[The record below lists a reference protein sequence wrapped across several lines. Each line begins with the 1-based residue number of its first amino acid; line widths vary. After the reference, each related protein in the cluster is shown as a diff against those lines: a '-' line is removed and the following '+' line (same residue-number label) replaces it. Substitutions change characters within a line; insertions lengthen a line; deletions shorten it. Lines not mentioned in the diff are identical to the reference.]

1 MNILFVLYGDF
12 TTNSAVHLTL
22 HARELNRLGH
32 SCAVAV
38 PSNLES
44 IIQCPEASFQPVL
57 YADVL
62 IAPESV
68 FPDGRSADIVHAW
81 TPRENIRRFVTSYM
95 ALRPT
100 PLIVYLED
108 HEFWIS
114 CRALGYDEFTVVRQT
129 EQRISECLPDS
140 LSHPFRYQS
149 FIGLADAVVLIQDKL
164 NIDVPPWVYS
174 ATVMPGVD
182 LDFFSPQVANSQLR
196 KQYGIAENEKV
207 IVYPGGL
214 NGFTKPAIETLCF
227 AVGLINSQGY
237 PCRLLRTGP
246 YALDFL
252 HQLPPEVTAAINDLG
267 VLPRSELP
275 DLLALADVFVQP
287 GKIDPFEDLRLP
299 GKLPELLAMGRPVV
313 MPDVNIAHL
322 FADGVN
328 AVLTR
333 TGTAEEIAKKCIDLF
348 SDSQQAEKIGQAGRL
363 FAEKYFDLEIQAR
376 KLANVYK
383 IACENYDPMI
393 AREIWQIMDK
403 NSPVTLL
410 LARKLKLM
418 ADRKSN
424 KSNSEVSGLL
434 KEYARYI
441 GLIQFRLDGLDVV
454 IGERDLQIN
463 ELNGKIDNLNQS
475 LILARE
481 STSWRLMSKIKLISS
496 KLLRIKVVLKGL
508 SNALSM
514 CGGYQELSRQILSAY
529 KNEGIVGIKRRVF
542 LSAAPDTSPTVIRAI
557 WNDYRK

>member
-1 MNILFVLYGDF
+1 
-12 TTNSAVHLTL
+12 
-22 HARELNRLGH
+22 
-32 SCAVAV
+32 
-38 PSNLES
+38 
-44 IIQCPEASFQPVL
+44 
-57 YADVL
+57 
-62 IAPESV
+62 
-68 FPDGRSADIVHAW
+68 
-81 TPRENIRRFVTSYM
+81 
-95 ALRPT
+95 
-100 PLIVYLED
+100 
-108 HEFWIS
+108 
-114 CRALGYDEFTVVRQT
+114 VVRQT